1 MASIIRVKRSTGT
14 SAPSSLNFGELG
26 LTVGVGTHGN
36 LGGRIFAGDNASNPQ
51 VIGGR
56 YFTDL
61 LSIEPG
67 KVAGQQNPT
76 TFANGFVPI
85 LDGDRK
91 VDLWNVD
98 NLSLDGNTIAS
109 TDTDGNIIFDPNG
122 TGSVVVVDDT
132 FLVFGN
138 SGDAKIEYD
147 EDGSDLIQVTGVKW
161 RYNVPIEVN
170 ELSVVGV
177 STLNSSGGITTT
189 GGDLYVGG
197 DLFVQDD
204 TNIDELTA
212 RNLNVT
218 GITTFQDKVHLLD
231 NDVAHFGGSLGEVG
245 DLLIFANGST
255 NSIDARNADLT
266 IRQNV
271 GGGTNDIKIQAKSG
285 ENSATFLP
293 DGAVNLFFD
302 NANKLQTRID
312 GVNINGTLETDALL
326 VTGVSTYQGQSN
338 FTGKMV
344 VTGGVEIDNIGI
356 SSNIIATRSGAG
368 NQLYIDPYPDGLSNE
383 GTVIIKGDLQV
394 DGTQTTV
401 NSSSVTSNESI
412 FRLGDVTSSRTV
424 TATVGTG
431 VSVITLDSITGIN
444 TGDTLTHASLPGA
457 GRTTVHS
464 YNTGA
469 KTVSIDGVT
478 TAGIATA
485 TQIVVTHAFDTNDDR
500 GISFQ
505 YNVGVGTANTKEG
518 FFGYD
523 DTNSRWTYVPDA
535 TITNGVVSGT
545 KGFLDIKGIF
555 YQAGDFSTNGVVF
568 FDSTGLQ
575 NSTGSPAAGISTSNA
590 VLTTT
595 AAGTPTWTDTL
606 DGGTFWTY

>member
-1 MASIIRVKRSTGT
+1 MKST
-14 SAPSSLNFGELG
+14 S
-26 LTVGVGTHGN
+26 
-36 LGGRIFAGDNASNPQ
+36 
-51 VIGGR
+51 
-56 YFTDL
+56 
-61 LSIEPG
+61 
-67 KVAGQQNPT
+67 
-76 TFANGFVPI
+76 
-85 LDGDRK
+85 
-91 VDLWNVD
+91 
-98 NLSLDGNTIAS
+98 
-109 TDTDGNIIFDPNG
+109 
-122 TGSVVVVDDT
+122 
-132 FLVFGN
+132 
-138 SGDAKIEYD
+138 
-147 EDGSDLIQVTGVKW
+147 
-161 RYNVPIEVN
+161 
-170 ELSVVGV
+170 SVVGV

-189 GGDLYVGG
+189 GGALYVGG
-197 DLFVQDD
+197 DLFVLDD
-204 TNIDELTA
+204 TTIDELTA

-431 VSVITLDSITGIN
+431 ASVITLDSITGIN

-545 KGFLDIKGIF
+545 KGFLDIKGVY
-555 YQAGDFSTNGVVF
+555 YQSGDFATSGVVY

-575 NSTGSPAAGISTSNA
+575 KSTVAPAAGISTSNA

-606 DGGTFWTY
+606 DGGTF

>member
-14 SAPSSLNFGELG
+14 SAPGSLNFGELG

-36 LGGRIFAGDNASNPQ
+36 LGGRIFAGDNSSNPQ
-51 VIGGR
+51 VVGGR

-67 KVAGQQNPT
+67 KVNGQVNPT
-76 TFANGFVPI
+76 TGANGFVPI
-85 LDGDRK
+85 LDSARK
-91 VDLWNVD
+91 VDQWNVD
-98 NLSLDGNTIAS
+98 NLRLDGNSIS
-109 TDTDGNIIFDPNG
+109 SHDTDGNIIFDPNG
-122 TGSVVVVDDT
+122 TGSVVILDDT

-138 SGDAKIEYD
+138 SGDSKIEYD
-147 EDGSDLIQVTGVKW
+147 EDGSDLIQVTGAKW

-197 DLFVQDD
+197 DLFIQDD
-204 TNIDELTA
+204 LILDEATT

-218 GITTFQDKVHLLD
+218 GIATVQDKLHLLD
-231 NDVAHFGGSLGEVG
+231 NDVAHFGGGLGQSG
-245 DLLIFANGST
+245 DLQISHSGSHSLIKDTGIGDLRIAGSK
-255 NSIDARNADLT
+255 IDIRNAADTEQL
-266 IRQNV
+266 
-271 GGGTNDIKIQAKSG
+271 
-285 ENSATFLP
+285 ATFTEN
-293 DGAVNLFFD
+293 GAAELFFD

-312 GVNINGTLETDALL
+312 GVNVNGTLETDALL

-338 FTGKMV
+338 FTGKMI

-401 NSSSVTSNESI
+401 NSSSVTSNETI

-431 VSVITLDSITGIN
+431 ASVITLDSITGIN

-500 GISFQ
+500 GIAFQ
-505 YNVGVGTANTKEG
+505 YNVGLGTANTKEG

-523 DTNSRWTYVPDA
+523 DSSSRWTYVPDA
-535 TITNGVVSGT
+535 TITNGVISGT
-545 KGFLDIKGIF
+545 KGFLDIKGVY
-555 YQAGDFSTNGVVF
+555 YQSGDFATSGVVY
-568 FDSTGLQ
+568 FDATGLQ
-575 NSTGSPAAGISTSNA
+575 KSTVAPAAGISTSNA

-606 DGGTFWTY
+606 DGGTF

>member
-14 SAPSSLNFGELG
+14 SAPGTLNFGELG

-36 LGGRIFAGDNASNPQ
+36 KGGRVFAGDNSSNPQ
-51 VIGGR
+51 EIGGR

-67 KVAGQQNPT
+67 KVAGQQNPS

-98 NLSLDGNTIAS
+98 NLSMDGNTLAS
-109 TDTDGNIIFDPNG
+109 TNTDGNIILNPNG
-122 TGSVVVVDDT
+122 TGVVAIPDDT
-132 FLVFGN
+132 FVSFGD

-197 DLFVQDD
+197 DLFVLDD

-218 GITTFQDKVHLLD
+218 GITTFQNKVHLLD

-266 IRQNV
+266 ITNNL
-271 GGGTNDIKIQAKSG
+271 GGGSFDIKIQAKNG

-302 NANKLQTRID
+302 NANKLQTRVD
-312 GVNINGTLETDALL
+312 GVNVTGTVETDALL

-338 FTGKMV
+338 FTGKMI

-431 VSVITLDSITGIN
+431 ASVITLDSITGIN

-505 YNVGVGTANTKEG
+505 YNVGLGTANTKEG

-545 KGFLDIKGIF
+545 KGFLDIKGVY
-555 YQAGDFSTNGVVF
+555 YQSGDFATSGVVY

-575 NSTGSPAAGISTSNA
+575 KSTVAPAAGISTSNA

-606 DGGTFWTY
+606 DGGTF

>member
-14 SAPSSLNFGELG
+14 SAPGSLNFGELG

-67 KVAGQQNPT
+67 KVDGQVNPT
-76 TFANGFVPI
+76 TGANGFVPI
-85 LDGDRK
+85 LDSARK
-91 VDLWNVD
+91 VDQWNVD
-98 NLSLDGNTIAS
+98 NLRLDGNTIS
-109 TDTDGNIIFDPNG
+109 SQDTDGNIIFDPNG
-122 TGSVVVVDDT
+122 TGAVVVIDDT

-147 EDGSDLIQVTGVKW
+147 EDGTDLIQVTGVKW

-197 DLFVQDD
+197 DLFIQDD
-204 TNIDELTA
+204 LILDEATT

-218 GITTFQDKVHLLD
+218 GIATVQDKLHLLD
-231 NDVAHFGGSLGEVG
+231 NDVAHFGGSLGENG
-245 DLLIFANGST
+245 DLQISHSGSHSLIKDTGTGDLRIAGSK
-255 NSIDARNADLT
+255 IDIRNAADTEQLASFT
-266 IRQNV
+266 
-271 GGGTNDIKIQAKSG
+271 
-285 ENSATFLP
+285 E
-293 DGAVNLFFD
+293 DGAVELFFN
-302 NANKLQTRID
+302 NAKKLETRID
-312 GVNINGTLETDALL
+312 GVNVTGTLETDNFK
-326 VTGVSTYQGQSN
+326 VVGVSTITGDIGH
-338 FTGKMV
+338 TGKFTN
-344 VTGGVEIDNIGI
+344 TGGVEIDNVGI

-431 VSVITLDSITGIN
+431 ASVITLDSITGIN

-545 KGFLDIKGIF
+545 KGFLDIKGIY
-555 YQAGDFSTNGVVF
+555 YQSGDFSTNGVVY

-575 NSTGSPAAGISTSNA
+575 NSTGAPAAGISTSNA

-606 DGGTFWTY
+606 DGGTF

>member
-14 SAPSSLNFGELG
+14 SAPGTLNFGELG

-36 LGGRIFAGDNASNPQ
+36 KGGRVFAGDNSSNPQ
-51 VIGGR
+51 EIGGR
-56 YFTDL
+56 YYTDL

-67 KVAGQQNPT
+67 KVAGQQNPST
-76 TFANGFVPI
+76 LANGFVPI

-98 NLSLDGNTIAS
+98 NLSMDGNTLAS
-109 TDTDGNIIFDPNG
+109 TNTDGNIILDPNG
-122 TGSVVVVDDT
+122 TGVVAIADDT
-132 FLVFGN
+132 FLSFGD

-147 EDGSDLIQVTGVKW
+147 EDGSDLIQVTGAKW

-197 DLFVQDD
+197 DLFVLDD

-218 GITTFQDKVHLLD
+218 GIATVQDKLHLLD
-231 NDVAHFGGSLGEVG
+231 NDVAHFGGSLGENG
-245 DLLIFANGST
+245 DLQISHSGSHSLIKDTGTGDLRIAGSK
-255 NSIDARNADLT
+255 IDIRNAADTEQLASFT
-266 IRQNV
+266 
-271 GGGTNDIKIQAKSG
+271 
-285 ENSATFLP
+285 E
-293 DGAVNLFFD
+293 DGAVELFFN
-302 NANKLQTRID
+302 NAKKLETRID
-312 GVNINGTLETDALL
+312 GVNVTGTTETDALL

-338 FTGKMV
+338 FTGKMI

-431 VSVITLDSITGIN
+431 ASVITLDSITGIN

-485 TQIVVTHAFDTNDDR
+485 TQIVITHAFDTNDDR

-505 YNVGVGTANTKEG
+505 YNVGLGTANTKEG

-545 KGFLDIKGIF
+545 KGFLDIKGVY
-555 YQAGDFSTNGVVF
+555 YQSGDFATSGVVY

-575 NSTGSPAAGISTSNA
+575 KSTVAPAAGISTSNA

-606 DGGTFWTY
+606 DGGTF

>member
-14 SAPSSLNFGELG
+14 SAPGSLNFGELG

-36 LGGRIFAGDNASNPQ
+36 LGGRVFAGDNSSNPQ
-51 VIGGR
+51 VVGGR

-67 KVAGQQNPT
+67 KVAGQINPT
-76 TFANGFVPI
+76 TGANGFVPI
-85 LDGDRK
+85 LDSARK
-91 VDLWNVD
+91 VDQWNVD
-98 NLSLDGNTIAS
+98 NLRLDGNTIS
-109 TDTDGNIIFDPNG
+109 SQDTDGNIIFDPNG
-122 TGSVVVVDDT
+122 TGAVVVIDDT

-147 EDGSDLIQVTGVKW
+147 EDGTDLIQVTGVKW

-197 DLFVQDD
+197 DLFIQDD
-204 TNIDELTA
+204 LILDEATT

-218 GITTFQDKVHLLD
+218 GIATVQDKLHLLD
-231 NDVAHFGGSLGEVG
+231 NDVAHFGGSLGENG
-245 DLLIFANGST
+245 DLQISHSGSHSLIKDTGTGDLRIAGSK
-255 NSIDARNADLT
+255 IDIRNAADTEQLASFT
-266 IRQNV
+266 
-271 GGGTNDIKIQAKSG
+271 
-285 ENSATFLP
+285 E
-293 DGAVNLFFD
+293 DGAVELFFN
-302 NANKLQTRID
+302 NAKKLETRID
-312 GVNINGTLETDALL
+312 GVNVTGTTETDALL

-338 FTGKMV
+338 FTGKMI

-431 VSVITLDSITGIN
+431 ASVITLDSITGIN

-505 YNVGVGTANTKEG
+505 YNVGLGTANTKEG

-545 KGFLDIKGIF
+545 KGFLDIKGVY
-555 YQAGDFSTNGVVF
+555 YQSGDFATSGVVY

-575 NSTGSPAAGISTSNA
+575 KSTVAPAAGISTSNA

-606 DGGTFWTY
+606 DGGTF

>member
-14 SAPSSLNFGELG
+14 SAPGTLNFGELG

-36 LGGRIFAGDNASNPQ
+36 KGGRVFAGDNSSNPQ
-51 VIGGR
+51 EIGGR

-67 KVAGQQNPT
+67 KVAGQLNPS

-98 NLSLDGNTIAS
+98 NLSMDGNTLAS
-109 TDTDGNIIFDPNG
+109 TNTDGNIILNPNG
-122 TGSVVVVDDT
+122 TGVVAIPDDT
-132 FLVFGN
+132 FVSFGD

-197 DLFVQDD
+197 DLFVLDD

-218 GITTFQDKVHLLD
+218 GIATVQDKLHLLD
-231 NDVAHFGGSLGEVG
+231 NDRLHIGGSLGDNG
-245 DLLIFANGST
+245 DLQLYHDGSNSYIEDDGTGSLNILTSAFVVKNDANT
-255 NSIDARNADLT
+255 
-266 IRQNV
+266 
-271 GGGTNDIKIQAKSG
+271 
-285 ENSATFLP
+285 ENILRGFK
-293 DGAVNLFFD
+293 DGAVELYFN
-302 NANKLQTRID
+302 NSKKLETRID
-312 GVNINGTLETDALL
+312 GVNVTGTTETDALL

-338 FTGKMV
+338 FTGKMI

-431 VSVITLDSITGIN
+431 ASVITLDSITGIN

-485 TQIVVTHAFDTNDDR
+485 TQIVITHAFDTNDDR

-505 YNVGVGTANTKEG
+505 YNVGLGTANTKEG

-545 KGFLDIKGIF
+545 KGFLDIKGVY
-555 YQAGDFSTNGVVF
+555 YQSGDFATSGVVY

-575 NSTGSPAAGISTSNA
+575 KSTVAPAAGISTSNA

-606 DGGTFWTY
+606 DGGTF

>member
-14 SAPSSLNFGELG
+14 SAPGSLNFGELG

-36 LGGRIFAGDNASNPQ
+36 LGGRIFAGDNSSNPQ
-51 VIGGR
+51 VVGGR

-67 KVAGQQNPT
+67 KVNGQVNPT
-76 TFANGFVPI
+76 TGANGFVPI
-85 LDGDRK
+85 LDSARK
-91 VDLWNVD
+91 VDQWNVD
-98 NLSLDGNTIAS
+98 NLRLDGNSIS
-109 TDTDGNIIFDPNG
+109 SHDTDGNIIFDPNG
-122 TGSVVVVDDT
+122 TGSVVILDDT

-138 SGDAKIEYD
+138 SGDSKIEYD
-147 EDGSDLIQVTGVKW
+147 EDGSDLIQVTGAKW

-177 STLNSSGGITTT
+177 ATLNSSGGITTT

-197 DLFVQDD
+197 DLFIQDD
-204 TNIDELTA
+204 LILDEATT

-218 GITTFQDKVHLLD
+218 GIATVQDKLHLLD
-231 NDVAHFGGSLGEVG
+231 NDVAHFGGGLGQSG
-245 DLLIFANGST
+245 DLQISHSGSHSLIKDTGIGDLRIAGSK
-255 NSIDARNADLT
+255 IDIRNAADTEQL
-266 IRQNV
+266 
-271 GGGTNDIKIQAKSG
+271 
-285 ENSATFLP
+285 ATFTEN
-293 DGAVNLFFD
+293 GAAELFFD

-312 GVNINGTLETDALL
+312 GVNVNGTLETDALL

-338 FTGKMV
+338 FTGKMI

-401 NSSSVTSNESI
+401 NSSSVTSNETI

-431 VSVITLDSITGIN
+431 ASVITLDSITGIN

-505 YNVGVGTANTKEG
+505 YNVGLGTANTKEG

-523 DTNSRWTYVPDA
+523 DSNSRWTYVPDA
-535 TITNGVVSGT
+535 TITNGVISGT
-545 KGFLDIKGIF
+545 KGFLDIKGIY
-555 YQAGDFSTNGVVF
+555 YQSGDFATSGVVY
-568 FDSTGLQ
+568 FDATGLQ
-575 NSTGSPAAGISTSNA
+575 KSTVAPAAGISTSNA

-606 DGGTFWTY
+606 DGGTF

>member
-14 SAPSSLNFGELG
+14 SAPGSLNFGELG

-36 LGGRIFAGDNASNPQ
+36 LGGRIFAGDNSSNPQ
-51 VIGGR
+51 VVGGR

-67 KVAGQQNPT
+67 KVNGQVNPT
-76 TFANGFVPI
+76 TGANGFVPI
-85 LDGDRK
+85 LDSARK
-91 VDLWNVD
+91 VDQWNVD
-98 NLSLDGNTIAS
+98 NLRLDGNSIS
-109 TDTDGNIIFDPNG
+109 SHDTDGNIIFDPNG
-122 TGSVVVVDDT
+122 TGSVVILDDT

-138 SGDAKIEYD
+138 SGDSKIEYD
-147 EDGSDLIQVTGVKW
+147 EDGSDLIQVTGAKW

-197 DLFVQDD
+197 DLYIQDD
-204 TNIDELTA
+204 LVLDEATT

-218 GITTFQDKVHLLD
+218 GIATVQDKLHLLD
-231 NDVAHFGGSLGEVG
+231 NDVAHFGGGLGQSG
-245 DLLIFANGST
+245 DLQISHSGSHSLIKDTGIGDLRIAGSK
-255 NSIDARNADLT
+255 IDIRNAADTEQL
-266 IRQNV
+266 
-271 GGGTNDIKIQAKSG
+271 
-285 ENSATFLP
+285 ATFTEN
-293 DGAVNLFFD
+293 GAAELFFD

-312 GVNINGTLETDALL
+312 GVNVNGTLETDALL

-338 FTGKMV
+338 FTGKMI

-401 NSSSVTSNESI
+401 NSSSVTSNETI

-431 VSVITLDSITGIN
+431 ASVITLDSITGIN

-505 YNVGVGTANTKEG
+505 YNVGLGTANTKEG

-523 DTNSRWTYVPDA
+523 DSNSRWTYVPDA
-535 TITNGVVSGT
+535 TITNGVISGT
-545 KGFLDIKGIF
+545 KGFLDIKGIY
-555 YQAGDFSTNGVVF
+555 YQSGDFATSGVVY
-568 FDSTGLQ
+568 FDATGLQ
-575 NSTGSPAAGISTSNA
+575 KSTVAPAAGISTSNA

-606 DGGTFWTY
+606 DGGTF

>member
-14 SAPSSLNFGELG
+14 SAPGTLNFGELG

-36 LGGRIFAGDNASNPQ
+36 KGGRVFAGDNSSNPQ
-51 VIGGR
+51 EIGGR
-56 YFTDL
+56 YYTDL

-67 KVAGQQNPT
+67 KVAGQQNPS

-98 NLSLDGNTIAS
+98 NLSMDGNTIAS
-109 TDTDGNIIFDPNG
+109 TDTDGNIVLNPNG
-122 TGSVVVVDDT
+122 TGVVAIPDDT
-132 FLVFGN
+132 FLTFGD
-138 SGDAKIEYD
+138 SADALIEYD

-197 DLFVQDD
+197 DLFIQDD
-204 TNIDELTA
+204 LILDEATT

-218 GITTFQDKVHLLD
+218 GIATVQDKLHLLD
-231 NDVAHFGGSLGEVG
+231 NDRIHLGGSLGDTG
-245 DLLIFANGST
+245 DLQIYHFSAT
-255 NSIDARNADLT
+255 NNNFISAQNNADITVSAREVELMN
-266 IRQNV
+266 QNHSALYFK
-271 GGGTNDIKIQAKSG
+271 GTETGSIVYYN
-285 ENSATFLP
+285 
-293 DGAVNLFFD
+293 
-302 NANKLQTRID
+302 NANKLQTRVD
-312 GVNINGTLETDALL
+312 GVNVTGTTETDALL

-431 VSVITLDSITGIN
+431 ASVITLDSITGIN

-545 KGFLDIKGIF
+545 KGFLDIKGVY
-555 YQAGDFSTNGVVF
+555 YQSGDFATSGVVY

-575 NSTGSPAAGISTSNA
+575 KSTVAPAAGISTSNA

-606 DGGTFWTY
+606 DGGTF

>member
-14 SAPSSLNFGELG
+14 SAPGSLNFGELG

-36 LGGRIFAGDNASNPQ
+36 LGGRVFAGDNSSNPQ
-51 VIGGR
+51 VVGGR

-67 KVAGQQNPT
+67 KVAGQINPT
-76 TFANGFVPI
+76 TGANGFVPI
-85 LDGDRK
+85 LDSARK
-91 VDLWNVD
+91 VDQWNVD
-98 NLSLDGNTIAS
+98 NLRLDGNTIS
-109 TDTDGNIIFDPNG
+109 SQDTDGNIIFDPNG
-122 TGSVVVVDDT
+122 TGAVVVIDDT

-147 EDGSDLIQVTGVKW
+147 EDGTDLIQVTGVKW

-197 DLFVQDD
+197 DLFIQDD
-204 TNIDELTA
+204 LILDEATT

-218 GITTFQDKVHLLD
+218 GIATVQDKLHLLD
-231 NDVAHFGGSLGEVG
+231 NDVAHFGGSLGENG
-245 DLLIFANGST
+245 DLQISHSGSHSLIKDTGTGDLRIAGSK
-255 NSIDARNADLT
+255 IDIRNAADTEQLASFT
-266 IRQNV
+266 
-271 GGGTNDIKIQAKSG
+271 
-285 ENSATFLP
+285 E
-293 DGAVNLFFD
+293 DGAVELFFN
-302 NANKLQTRID
+302 NAKKLETRID
-312 GVNINGTLETDALL
+312 GVNVTGTTETDALL

-338 FTGKMV
+338 FTGKMI

-545 KGFLDIKGIF
+545 KGFLDIKGIY
-555 YQAGDFSTNGVVF
+555 YQAGDFATSGVVY

-575 NSTGSPAAGISTSNA
+575 KSTVAPAAGISTSNA

-606 DGGTFWTY
+606 DGGTF

>member
-14 SAPSSLNFGELG
+14 SAPGSLNFGELG

-36 LGGRIFAGDNASNPQ
+36 LGGRVFAGDNASNPQ

-67 KVAGQQNPT
+67 KVAGQINPT
-76 TFANGFVPI
+76 TGANGFVPI
-85 LDGDRK
+85 LDSARK
-91 VDLWNVD
+91 VDQWNVD
-98 NLSLDGNTIAS
+98 NLRLDGNIISS
-109 TDTDGNIIFDPNG
+109 TDTDGNIIFNTD
-122 TGSVVVVDDT
+122 GSGEVVIVDDT
-132 FLVFGN
+132 FLTFGN
-138 SGDAKIEYD
+138 SQDAKIEYD
-147 EDGSDLIQVTGVKW
+147 EDGTDLIQVTGVKW

-197 DLFVQDD
+197 DLFIQDD
-204 TNIDELTA
+204 LILDEATT

-218 GITTFQDKVHLLD
+218 GIATVQDKLHLLD
-231 NDVAHFGGSLGEVG
+231 NDVAHFGGSLGENG
-245 DLLIFANGST
+245 DLQISHSGSHSLIKDTGTGDLRIAGSK
-255 NSIDARNADLT
+255 IDIRNAADTEQLASFT
-266 IRQNV
+266 
-271 GGGTNDIKIQAKSG
+271 
-285 ENSATFLP
+285 E
-293 DGAVNLFFD
+293 DGAVELFFN
-302 NANKLQTRID
+302 NAKKLETRID
-312 GVNINGTLETDALL
+312 GVNVTGTTETDALL

-338 FTGKMV
+338 FTGKMI

-431 VSVITLDSITGIN
+431 ASVITLDSITGIN

-545 KGFLDIKGIF
+545 KGFLDIKGVY
-555 YQAGDFSTNGVVF
+555 YQSGDFATSGVVY

-575 NSTGSPAAGISTSNA
+575 KSTVAPAAGISTSNA

-606 DGGTFWTY
+606 DGGTF

>member
-14 SAPSSLNFGELG
+14 SAPGSLNFGELG

-36 LGGRIFAGDNASNPQ
+36 LGGRVFAGDNSSNPQ
-51 VIGGR
+51 VVGGR

-67 KVAGQQNPT
+67 KVAGQINPT
-76 TFANGFVPI
+76 TGANGFVPI
-85 LDGDRK
+85 LDSARK
-91 VDLWNVD
+91 VDQWNVD
-98 NLSLDGNTIAS
+98 NLRLDGNTIS
-109 TDTDGNIIFDPNG
+109 SQDTDGNIIFDPNG
-122 TGSVVVVDDT
+122 TGAVVVIDDT

-147 EDGSDLIQVTGVKW
+147 EDGTDLIQVTGVKW

-197 DLFVQDD
+197 DLFIQDD
-204 TNIDELTA
+204 LILDEATT

-218 GITTFQDKVHLLD
+218 GIATVQDKLHLLD
-231 NDVAHFGGSLGEVG
+231 NDKLHIGGSLGDNG
-245 DLLIFANGST
+245 DLQLYHDGSNSYIEDDGTGSLNILTSAFVVKNDANT
-255 NSIDARNADLT
+255 
-266 IRQNV
+266 
-271 GGGTNDIKIQAKSG
+271 
-285 ENSATFLP
+285 ENILRGFK
-293 DGAVNLFFD
+293 DGAVELYFN
-302 NANKLQTRID
+302 NSKKLETRID
-312 GVNINGTLETDALL
+312 GVNVTGTTETDALL

-338 FTGKMV
+338 FTGKMI

-485 TQIVVTHAFDTNDDR
+485 TQIVITHAFDTNDDR

-505 YNVGVGTANTKEG
+505 YNVGLGTANTKEG

-545 KGFLDIKGIF
+545 KGFLDIKGIY
-555 YQAGDFSTNGVVF
+555 YQSGDFATSGVVY

-575 NSTGSPAAGISTSNA
+575 KSTVAPAAGISTSNA

-606 DGGTFWTY
+606 DGGTF

>member
-14 SAPSSLNFGELG
+14 SAPGSLNFGELG

-36 LGGRIFAGDNASNPQ
+36 KGGRVFAGDNSSNPQ
-51 VIGGR
+51 EIGGR
-56 YFTDL
+56 YYTDL

-67 KVAGQQNPT
+67 KVAGQQNPS

-98 NLSLDGNTIAS
+98 NLSMDGNTLAS
-109 TDTDGNIIFDPNG
+109 TNTDGNIILNPNG
-122 TGSVVVVDDT
+122 TGVIAIPDDT
-132 FLVFGN
+132 FVSFGD

-197 DLFVQDD
+197 DLFVLDD

-218 GITTFQDKVHLLD
+218 GIATVQDKLHLLD
-231 NDVAHFGGSLGEVG
+231 NDVAHFGGSLGENG
-245 DLLIFANGST
+245 DLQISHSGSHSLIKDTGTGDLRIAGSK
-255 NSIDARNADLT
+255 IDIRNAADTEQLASFT
-266 IRQNV
+266 
-271 GGGTNDIKIQAKSG
+271 
-285 ENSATFLP
+285 E
-293 DGAVNLFFD
+293 DGAVELFFN
-302 NANKLQTRID
+302 NAKKLETRID

-338 FTGKMV
+338 FTGKMI

-505 YNVGVGTANTKEG
+505 YNVGLGTANTKEG

-545 KGFLDIKGIF
+545 KGFLDIKGVY
-555 YQAGDFSTNGVVF
+555 YQSGDFATSGVVY

-575 NSTGSPAAGISTSNA
+575 KSTVAPAAGISTSNA

-606 DGGTFWTY
+606 DGGTF

>member
-14 SAPSSLNFGELG
+14 SAPGSLNFGELG

-36 LGGRIFAGDNASNPQ
+36 LGGRIFAGDNSSNPQ
-51 VIGGR
+51 VVGGR

-67 KVAGQQNPT
+67 KVNGQVNPT
-76 TFANGFVPI
+76 TGANGFVPI
-85 LDGDRK
+85 LDSARK
-91 VDLWNVD
+91 VDQWNVD
-98 NLSLDGNTIAS
+98 NLRLDGNSIS
-109 TDTDGNIIFDPNG
+109 SHDTDGNIIFDPNG
-122 TGSVVVVDDT
+122 TGSVVILDDT

-138 SGDAKIEYD
+138 SGDSKIEYD
-147 EDGSDLIQVTGVKW
+147 EDGSDLIQVTGAKW

-197 DLFVQDD
+197 DLFIQDD
-204 TNIDELTA
+204 LILDEATT

-218 GITTFQDKVHLLD
+218 GIATVQDKLHLLD
-231 NDVAHFGGSLGEVG
+231 NDVAHFGGGLGQSG
-245 DLLIFANGST
+245 DLQISHSGSHSLIKDTGIGDLRIAGSK
-255 NSIDARNADLT
+255 IDIRNAADTEQL
-266 IRQNV
+266 
-271 GGGTNDIKIQAKSG
+271 
-285 ENSATFLP
+285 ATFTEN
-293 DGAVNLFFD
+293 GAAELFFD

-312 GVNINGTLETDALL
+312 GVNVNGTLETDALL

-338 FTGKMV
+338 FTGKMI

-401 NSSSVTSNESI
+401 NSSSVTSNETI

-431 VSVITLDSITGIN
+431 ASVITLDSITGIN

-505 YNVGVGTANTKEG
+505 YNVGLGTANTKEG

-523 DTNSRWTYVPDA
+523 DSNSRWTYVPDA
-535 TITNGVVSGT
+535 TITNGVISGT
-545 KGFLDIKGIF
+545 KGFLDIKGIY
-555 YQAGDFSTNGVVF
+555 YQSGDFATSGVVY
-568 FDSTGLQ
+568 FDATGLQ
-575 NSTGSPAAGISTSNA
+575 KSTVAPAAGISTSNA

-606 DGGTFWTY
+606 DGGTF

>member
-218 GITTFQDKVHLLD
+218 GITTFQNKVHLLD

-255 NSIDARNADLT
+255 NSIDARNADLSIT
-266 IRQNV
+266 NNL
-271 GGGTNDIKIQAKSG
+271 GGGTNDIKIQAKNG

-312 GVNINGTLETDALL
+312 GVNVTGTVETDALL

-606 DGGTFWTY
+606 DGGTF

>member
-14 SAPSSLNFGELG
+14 SAPGSLNFGELG

-36 LGGRIFAGDNASNPQ
+36 LGGRVFAGDNASNPQ

-67 KVAGQQNPT
+67 KVAGQINPT
-76 TFANGFVPI
+76 TGANGFVPI
-85 LDGDRK
+85 LDSARK
-91 VDLWNVD
+91 VDQWNVD
-98 NLSLDGNTIAS
+98 NLRLDGNIISS
-109 TDTDGNIIFDPNG
+109 TDTDGNIIFNTD
-122 TGSVVVVDDT
+122 GSGEVVIVDDT
-132 FLVFGN
+132 FLTFGN
-138 SGDAKIEYD
+138 SQDAKIEYD
-147 EDGSDLIQVTGVKW
+147 EDGTDLIQVTGVKW

-197 DLFVQDD
+197 DLFIQDD
-204 TNIDELTA
+204 LILDEATT

-218 GITTFQDKVHLLD
+218 GIATVQNKLHLLD
-231 NDVAHFGGSLGEVG
+231 NDVAHFGGSLGQAG
-245 DLLIFANGST
+245 DLQISHNGT
-255 NSIDARNADLT
+255 NSIIKNDTGHLKTNAQTFHVNNNAD
-266 IRQNV
+266 NE
-271 GGGTNDIKIQAKSG
+271 SM
-285 ENSATFLP
+285 
-293 DGAVNLFFD
+293 AVFTANAGVELFFN
-302 NANKLQTRID
+302 NAKKLETRID
-312 GVNINGTLETDALL
+312 GVNVTGTTETDALL

-338 FTGKMV
+338 FTGKMI

-431 VSVITLDSITGIN
+431 ASVITLDSITGIN

-457 GRTTVHS
+457 GRTTIHS

-545 KGFLDIKGIF
+545 KGFLDIKGIY
-555 YQAGDFSTNGVVF
+555 YQSGDFATSGVVY

-575 NSTGSPAAGISTSNA
+575 KSTVAPAAGISTSNA

-606 DGGTFWTY
+606 DGGTF

>member
-14 SAPSSLNFGELG
+14 SAPGTLNFGELG

-36 LGGRIFAGDNASNPQ
+36 KGGRVFAGDNSSNPQ
-51 VIGGR
+51 EIGGR

-67 KVAGQQNPT
+67 KVAGQQNPST
-76 TFANGFVPI
+76 LANGFVPI

-98 NLSLDGNTIAS
+98 NLSMDGNTLAS
-109 TDTDGNIIFDPNG
+109 TNTDGNIILNPNG
-122 TGSVVVVDDT
+122 TGVVAIPDDT
-132 FLVFGN
+132 FVSFGD

-147 EDGSDLIQVTGVKW
+147 EDGSDLIQVTGAKW

-197 DLFVQDD
+197 DLFVLDD

-218 GITTFQDKVHLLD
+218 GIATVQDKLHLLD
-231 NDVAHFGGSLGEVG
+231 NDKLHIGGSLGDNG
-245 DLLIFANGST
+245 DLQLYHDGSNSYIEDDGTGSLNILTSAFVVKNDANT
-255 NSIDARNADLT
+255 
-266 IRQNV
+266 
-271 GGGTNDIKIQAKSG
+271 
-285 ENSATFLP
+285 ENILRGFK
-293 DGAVNLFFD
+293 DGAVELYFN
-302 NANKLQTRID
+302 NSKKLETRID
-312 GVNINGTLETDALL
+312 GVNVTGTTETDALL

-338 FTGKMV
+338 FTGKMI

-431 VSVITLDSITGIN
+431 ASVITLDSITGIN

-485 TQIVVTHAFDTNDDR
+485 TQIVITHAFDTNDDR

-505 YNVGVGTANTKEG
+505 YNVGLGTANTKEG

-545 KGFLDIKGIF
+545 KGFLDIKGVY
-555 YQAGDFSTNGVVF
+555 YQSGDFATSGVVY

-575 NSTGSPAAGISTSNA
+575 KSTVAPAAGISTSNA

-606 DGGTFWTY
+606 DGGTF

>member
-14 SAPSSLNFGELG
+14 SAPGSLNFGELG

-36 LGGRIFAGDNASNPQ
+36 LGGRVFAGDNSSNPQ
-51 VIGGR
+51 VVGGR

-67 KVAGQQNPT
+67 KVAGQINPT
-76 TFANGFVPI
+76 TGANGFVPI
-85 LDGDRK
+85 LDSARK
-91 VDLWNVD
+91 VDQWNVD
-98 NLSLDGNTIAS
+98 NLRLDGNIISS
-109 TDTDGNIIFDPNG
+109 TDTDGNIIFNTD
-122 TGSVVVVDDT
+122 GSGEVVIVDDT
-132 FLVFGN
+132 FLTFGN
-138 SGDAKIEYD
+138 SQDAKIEYD
-147 EDGSDLIQVTGVKW
+147 EDGTDLIQVTGVKW

-197 DLFVQDD
+197 DLFIQDD
-204 TNIDELTA
+204 LILDEATT

-218 GITTFQDKVHLLD
+218 GIATVQDKLHLLD
-231 NDVAHFGGSLGEVG
+231 NDVAHFGGSLGENG
-245 DLLIFANGST
+245 DLQISHSGSHSLIKDTGTGDLRIAGSK
-255 NSIDARNADLT
+255 IDIRNAADTEQLASFT
-266 IRQNV
+266 
-271 GGGTNDIKIQAKSG
+271 
-285 ENSATFLP
+285 E
-293 DGAVNLFFD
+293 DGAVELFFN
-302 NANKLQTRID
+302 NAKKLETRID
-312 GVNINGTLETDALL
+312 GVNVTGTTETDALL

-431 VSVITLDSITGIN
+431 ASVITLDSITGIN

-545 KGFLDIKGIF
+545 KGFLDIKGVY
-555 YQAGDFSTNGVVF
+555 YQSGDFATSGVVY

-575 NSTGSPAAGISTSNA
+575 KSTVAPAAGISTSNA

-606 DGGTFWTY
+606 DGGTF

>member
-14 SAPSSLNFGELG
+14 SAPGSLNFGELG

-36 LGGRIFAGDNASNPQ
+36 LGGRIFAGDNSSNPQ
-51 VIGGR
+51 VVGGR

-67 KVAGQQNPT
+67 KVNGQVNPT
-76 TFANGFVPI
+76 TGANGFVPI
-85 LDGDRK
+85 LDSARK
-91 VDLWNVD
+91 VDQWNVD
-98 NLSLDGNTIAS
+98 NLRLDGNSIS
-109 TDTDGNIIFDPNG
+109 SHDTDGNIIFDPNG
-122 TGSVVVVDDT
+122 TGSVVILDDT

-138 SGDAKIEYD
+138 SGDSKIEYD
-147 EDGSDLIQVTGVKW
+147 EDGSDLIQVTGAKW

-177 STLNSSGGITTT
+177 ATLNSSGGITTT

-197 DLFVQDD
+197 DLFIQDD
-204 TNIDELTA
+204 LILDEATT

-218 GITTFQDKVHLLD
+218 GIATVQDKLHLLD
-231 NDVAHFGGSLGEVG
+231 NDVAHFGGGLGQSG
-245 DLLIFANGST
+245 DLQISHSGSHSLIKDTGIGDLRIAGSK
-255 NSIDARNADLT
+255 IDIRNAADTEQL
-266 IRQNV
+266 
-271 GGGTNDIKIQAKSG
+271 
-285 ENSATFLP
+285 ATFTEN
-293 DGAVNLFFD
+293 GAAELFFD

-312 GVNINGTLETDALL
+312 GVNVNGTLETDALL

-338 FTGKMV
+338 FTGKMI

-401 NSSSVTSNESI
+401 NSSSVTSNETI

-431 VSVITLDSITGIN
+431 ASIITLDSITGIN

-500 GISFQ
+500 GIAFQ
-505 YNVGVGTANTKEG
+505 YNVGLGTANTKEG

-523 DTNSRWTYVPDA
+523 DSSSRWTYVPDA
-535 TITNGVVSGT
+535 TITNGVISGT
-545 KGFLDIKGIF
+545 KGFLDIKGVY
-555 YQAGDFSTNGVVF
+555 YQSGDFATSGVVY
-568 FDSTGLQ
+568 FDATGLQ
-575 NSTGSPAAGISTSNA
+575 KSTVAPAAGISTSNA

-606 DGGTFWTY
+606 DGGTF

>member
-14 SAPSSLNFGELG
+14 SAPGSLNFGELG

-36 LGGRIFAGDNASNPQ
+36 LGGRIFAGDNSSNPQ
-51 VIGGR
+51 VVGGR

-67 KVAGQQNPT
+67 KVDGQVNPT
-76 TFANGFVPI
+76 TGANGFVPI
-85 LDGDRK
+85 LDSARK
-91 VDLWNVD
+91 VDQWNVD
-98 NLSLDGNTIAS
+98 NLRLDGNTLS
-109 TDTDGNIIFDPNG
+109 SHDTDGNIIFNPNG
-122 TGSVVVVDDT
+122 TGSVVIVDDT

-138 SGDAKIEYD
+138 SGDSKIEYD
-147 EDGSDLIQVTGVKW
+147 EDGSDQIQVTGAKW

-197 DLFVQDD
+197 DLFIQDD
-204 TNIDELTA
+204 LILDEATT

-218 GITTFQDKVHLLD
+218 GIATVQDKLHLLD
-231 NDVAHFGGSLGEVG
+231 NDVAHFGGGLGQSG
-245 DLLIFANGST
+245 DLQISHSGSHSLIKDTGIGDLRIAGSK
-255 NSIDARNADLT
+255 IDIRNAADTEQL
-266 IRQNV
+266 
-271 GGGTNDIKIQAKSG
+271 
-285 ENSATFLP
+285 ATFTEN
-293 DGAVNLFFD
+293 GAAELFFD

-312 GVNINGTLETDALL
+312 GVNVNGTLETDALL

-338 FTGKMV
+338 FTGKMI

-401 NSSSVTSNESI
+401 NSSSVTSNETI

-431 VSVITLDSITGIN
+431 ASVITLDSITGIN

-500 GISFQ
+500 GIAFQ
-505 YNVGVGTANTKEG
+505 YNVGLGTANTKEG

-523 DTNSRWTYVPDA
+523 DSSSRWTYVPDA
-535 TITNGVVSGT
+535 TITNGVISGT
-545 KGFLDIKGIF
+545 KGFLDIKGVY
-555 YQAGDFSTNGVVF
+555 YQSGDFATSGVVY
-568 FDSTGLQ
+568 FDATGLQ
-575 NSTGSPAAGISTSNA
+575 KSTVAPAAGISTSNA

-606 DGGTFWTY
+606 DGGTF

>member
-14 SAPSSLNFGELG
+14 SAPASLNFGELG

-36 LGGRIFAGDNASNPQ
+36 LGGRIFAGDNSSNPQ

-67 KVAGQQNPT
+67 KVEGQINPT
-76 TFANGFVPI
+76 TGANGFVPI
-85 LDGDRK
+85 LDSARK
-91 VDLWNVD
+91 VDQWNVD
-98 NLSLDGNTIAS
+98 NLRLDGNTIS
-109 TDTDGNIIFDPNG
+109 SQDNDGNIIFDPNG
-122 TGSVVVVDDT
+122 TGSVVVIDDT

-147 EDGSDLIQVTGVKW
+147 EDGTDLIQVTGVKW

-197 DLFVQDD
+197 DLFIQDD
-204 TNIDELTA
+204 LILDEATT

-218 GITTFQDKVHLLD
+218 GIATVQDKLHLLD
-231 NDVAHFGGSLGEVG
+231 NDVAHFGGSLGEDG
-245 DLLIFANGST
+245 DLQISHSGSHSLIKDTGTGDLRISGSK
-255 NSIDARNADLT
+255 IDIRNAANTEQLASFT
-266 IRQNV
+266 
-271 GGGTNDIKIQAKSG
+271 
-285 ENSATFLP
+285 E
-293 DGAVNLFFD
+293 DGSVELFFN

-312 GVNINGTLETDALL
+312 GVNINGTTETDALL

-338 FTGKMV
+338 FTGKMI

-368 NQLYIDPYPDGLSNE
+368 NQLFIDPYPDGLSNE

-500 GISFQ
+500 GIAFQ

-545 KGFLDIKGIF
+545 KGFLDIKGVY
-555 YQAGDFSTNGVVF
+555 YQSGDFATSGVVY

-575 NSTGSPAAGISTSNA
+575 KSTVAPAAGISTSNA

-606 DGGTFWTY
+606 DGGTF

>member
-14 SAPSSLNFGELG
+14 TAPSSLNFGE
-26 LTVGVGTHGN
+26 VGVTLSGSGTQANSGDR
-36 LGGRIFAGDNASNPQ
+36 LFVGDNVGNPQ
-51 VIGGR
+51 VVGGR

-67 KVAGQQNPT
+67 KVAGQINPT
-76 TFANGFVPI
+76 TGANGFVPI
-85 LDGDRK
+85 LDSARK
-91 VDLWNVD
+91 VDQWNVD
-98 NLSLDGNTIAS
+98 NLRLDGNIISS
-109 TDTDGNIIFDPNG
+109 TDTDGNIIFNTD
-122 TGSVVVVDDT
+122 GSGEVVIVDDT
-132 FLVFGN
+132 FLTFGN
-138 SGDAKIEYD
+138 SQDAKIEYD
-147 EDGSDLIQVTGVKW
+147 EDGTDLIQVTGVKW

-197 DLFVQDD
+197 DLFIQDD
-204 TNIDELTA
+204 LILDEATT

-218 GITTFQDKVHLLD
+218 GIATVQDKLHLLD
-231 NDVAHFGGSLGEVG
+231 NDVAHFGGSLGENG
-245 DLLIFANGST
+245 DLQISHSGSHSLIKDTGTGDLRIAGSK
-255 NSIDARNADLT
+255 IDIRNAADTEQLASFT
-266 IRQNV
+266 
-271 GGGTNDIKIQAKSG
+271 
-285 ENSATFLP
+285 E
-293 DGAVNLFFD
+293 DGAVELFFN
-302 NANKLQTRID
+302 NAKKLETRID
-312 GVNINGTLETDALL
+312 GVNVTGTTETDALL

-338 FTGKMV
+338 FTGKMI

-431 VSVITLDSITGIN
+431 ASVITLDSITGIN

-545 KGFLDIKGIF
+545 KGFLDIKGVY
-555 YQAGDFSTNGVVF
+555 YQSGDFATSGVVY

-575 NSTGSPAAGISTSNA
+575 KSTVAPAAGISTSNA

-606 DGGTFWTY
+606 DGGTF

>member
-14 SAPSSLNFGELG
+14 SAPGSLNFGELG

-36 LGGRIFAGDNASNPQ
+36 LGGRIFAGDNSSNPQ
-51 VIGGR
+51 VVGGR

-67 KVAGQQNPT
+67 KVNGQVNPT
-76 TFANGFVPI
+76 TGANGFVPI
-85 LDGDRK
+85 LDSARK
-91 VDLWNVD
+91 VDQWNVD
-98 NLSLDGNTIAS
+98 NLRLDGNSIS
-109 TDTDGNIIFDPNG
+109 SHDTDGNIIFDPNG
-122 TGSVVVVDDT
+122 TGSVVILDDT

-138 SGDAKIEYD
+138 SGDSKIEYD
-147 EDGSDLIQVTGVKW
+147 EDGSDLIQVTGAKW

-197 DLFVQDD
+197 DLYIQDD
-204 TNIDELTA
+204 LVLDEATT

-218 GITTFQDKVHLLD
+218 GIATVQDKLHLLD
-231 NDVAHFGGSLGEVG
+231 NDVAHFGGGLGQSG
-245 DLLIFANGST
+245 DLQISHSGSHSLIKDTGIGDLRIAGSK
-255 NSIDARNADLT
+255 IDIRNAADTEQL
-266 IRQNV
+266 
-271 GGGTNDIKIQAKSG
+271 
-285 ENSATFLP
+285 ATFTEN
-293 DGAVNLFFD
+293 GAAELFFD

-312 GVNINGTLETDALL
+312 GVNVNGTLETDALL

-338 FTGKMV
+338 FTGKMI

-401 NSSSVTSNESI
+401 NSSSVTSNETI

-431 VSVITLDSITGIN
+431 ASVITLDSITGIN

-464 YNTGA
+464 YNTGS

-505 YNVGVGTANTKEG
+505 YNVGLGTANTKEG

-523 DTNSRWTYVPDA
+523 DSNSRWTYVPDA

-545 KGFLDIKGIF
+545 KGFLDIKGIY
-555 YQAGDFSTNGVVF
+555 YQSGDFATSGVVY
-568 FDSTGLQ
+568 FDATGLQ
-575 NSTGSPAAGISTSNA
+575 KSTVAPAAGISTSNA

-606 DGGTFWTY
+606 DGGTF

>member
-14 SAPSSLNFGELG
+14 SAPGTLNFGELG

-36 LGGRIFAGDNASNPQ
+36 KGGRVFAGDNSSNPQ
-51 VIGGR
+51 EIGGR

-67 KVAGQQNPT
+67 KVAGQQNPS

-98 NLSLDGNTIAS
+98 NLSMDGNTLAS
-109 TDTDGNIIFDPNG
+109 TNTDGNIVLNPNG
-122 TGSVVVVDDT
+122 TGVVAIPDDT
-132 FLVFGN
+132 FLTFGD
-138 SGDAKIEYD
+138 SADSQIEYD
-147 EDGSDLIQVTGVKW
+147 EDNTDRIQVTGANW
-161 RYNVPIEVN
+161 RYNLQIEVN

-197 DLFVQDD
+197 DLFVLDD

-218 GITTFQDKVHLLD
+218 GIATVQDKLHLLD
-231 NDVAHFGGSLGEVG
+231 NDVAHFGGSLGENG
-245 DLLIFANGST
+245 DLQISHSGSHSLIKDTGTGDLRIAGSK
-255 NSIDARNADLT
+255 IDIRNAADTEQLASFT
-266 IRQNV
+266 
-271 GGGTNDIKIQAKSG
+271 
-285 ENSATFLP
+285 E
-293 DGAVNLFFD
+293 DGAVELFFN
-302 NANKLQTRID
+302 NAKKLETRID
-312 GVNINGTLETDALL
+312 GVNVTGTTETDALL

-338 FTGKMV
+338 FTGKMI

-431 VSVITLDSITGIN
+431 ASVITLDSITGIN

-485 TQIVVTHAFDTNDDR
+485 TQIVITHAFDTNDDR

-505 YNVGVGTANTKEG
+505 YNVGLGTANTKEG

-545 KGFLDIKGIF
+545 KGFLDIKGVY
-555 YQAGDFSTNGVVF
+555 YQSGDFATSGVVY

-575 NSTGSPAAGISTSNA
+575 KSTVAPAAGISTSNA

-606 DGGTFWTY
+606 DGGTF